1 MTSQEKILTAAQE
14 LFGEFGFAETTFKR
28 IADKAGVAPGL
39 ITHHFGTKEKLF
51 AAASLNVLTSLRD
64 RAMAAAEA
72 ESSGLEAVVAYVS
85 TYLKESERPGAHFPI
100 LVQCSPYGDVKSGLD
115 KADIVRTF
123 EELIHELARCL
134 IRGMKDGSV
143 VECESAT
150 RTADVIFS
158 TLVGTVRT
166 KLLAP
171 FCNEGFYQAVLNF
184 IRRAVASDSISSRTG
199 GVAAL

>member
-1 MTSQEKILTAAQE
+1 MTSQEKILAAAQD
-14 LFGEFGFAETTFKR
+14 LFGELGFAETTFKR

-39 ITHHFGTKEKLF
+39 ITHYFGTKEKLF
-51 AAASLNVLTSLRD
+51 ASASLNVLTDLRD
-64 RAMAAAEA
+64 RAMAAAETA
-72 ESSGLEAVVAYVS
+72 PSGLDAVVAYVS
-85 TYLKESERPGAHFPI
+85 TYLKESEREGAHFPI
-100 LVQCSPYGDVKSGLD
+100 LVQCSPYNDVKSGLD
-115 KADIVRTF
+115 KADIARTF

-158 TLVGTVRT
+158 TLVGTART

-171 FCNEGFYQAVLNF
+171 FCNDGFYQSVLNF
-184 IRRAVASDSISSRTG
+184 IRRAVAANSAPQAQQG
-199 GVAAL
+199 EVAL